1 MTYPQYDPI
10 IVQSNQFGAPGRFRW
25 QGKTY
30 SIDIIERIWRSTQ
43 GKRSG
48 QRVYR
53 VRSRGKRFTLHFDQ
67 RLQRWSLVRAPWRTR
82 LGLAVE
88 RLAARIAA

>member
-1 MTYPQYDPI
+1 MTHPQSEHI
-10 IVQSNQFGAPGRFRW
+10 IVQVNRFGAPGLFRW

-30 SIDIIERIWRSTQ
+30 HIDAIERIWRSSP
-43 GKRSG
+43 GKHSG
-48 QRVYR
+48 RRVYKI
-53 VRSRGKRFTLHFDQ
+53 RSRGKGFILHFDQ